1 MFPALVL
8 YGYLDNSFVGCL
20 LCVLGGGGGGGG
32 ILIQAGSGL
41 DIV

>member
-1 MFPALVL
+1 MLVW
-8 YGYLDNSFVGCL
+8 L
-20 LCVLGGGGGGGG
+20 LRFRTVFCFFFGGGGG